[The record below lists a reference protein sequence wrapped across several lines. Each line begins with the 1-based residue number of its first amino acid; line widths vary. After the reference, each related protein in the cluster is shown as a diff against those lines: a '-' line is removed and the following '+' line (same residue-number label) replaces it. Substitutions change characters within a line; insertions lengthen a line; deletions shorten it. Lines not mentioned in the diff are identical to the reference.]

1 MAVVTALPILINTK
15 INDFSRYLD
24 FINVMLYDFHGTWDG
39 AAYHNAP
46 LYSTTKLAGTEY
58 ADYSVVGNKNIN
70 TKPS

>member
-1 MAVVTALPILINTK
+1 M
-15 INDFSRYLD
+15 D

-58 ADYSVVGNKNIN
+58 ADYSVVGNKKLN
-70 TKPS
+70 TKLS